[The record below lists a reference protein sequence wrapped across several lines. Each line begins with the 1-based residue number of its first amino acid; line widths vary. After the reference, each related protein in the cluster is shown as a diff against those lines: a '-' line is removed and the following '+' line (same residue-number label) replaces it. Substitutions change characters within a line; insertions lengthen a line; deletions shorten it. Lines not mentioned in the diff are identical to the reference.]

1 MKIWPIGKHIHYNNL
16 ISSKVRILKR
26 LLILIQTRKKNRLKT
41 QILKTRDL
49 RISGNLLSKIGST
62 MNKSKK
68 EKGTMK

>member
-1 MKIWPIGKHIHYNNL
+1 M
-16 ISSKVRILKR
+16 
-26 LLILIQTRKKNRLKT
+26 IQTRKKNRLKT